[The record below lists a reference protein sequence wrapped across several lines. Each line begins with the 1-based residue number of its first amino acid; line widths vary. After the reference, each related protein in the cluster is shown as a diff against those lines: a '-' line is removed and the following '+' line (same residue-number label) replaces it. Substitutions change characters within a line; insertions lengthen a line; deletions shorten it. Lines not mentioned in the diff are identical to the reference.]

1 MNSVLPCGQKDGQTN
16 MTKVRVAFRNFRNSV
31 TKAKVFSISSVSGI
45 VLGKSQN
52 KRVTF
57 NSIRHLT
64 KDY

>member
-1 MNSVLPCGQKDGQTN
+1 
-16 MTKVRVAFRNFRNSV
+16 MTKVIFSFRNLSNSV
-31 TKAKVFSISSVSGI
+31 TKTKVFSISSASGI

-64 KDY
+64 IN